1 MTPEEG
7 SAENTSAQSGATTA
21 ARRPSGRGGRYSR
34 GRRRPRRT
42 SNQPRRLPVSS
53 DVPPES
59 DSAVDS
65 APEPARE
72 RVRETER
79 PREPLP
85 PPFQPAKVESIQG
98 AIEKATAIIGD
109 LRDVLNDMEL
119 VLEYLE
125 DAERQ
130 QIADEREIENLQQ
143 RLNSMHRRPERP
155 DRSDRYQTQQRPPQ
169 RPTEER
175 TDPEDAD

>member
-21 ARRPSGRGGRYSR
+21 ARRPSGRGGRHSR
-34 GRRRPRRT
+34 GRRRPRRS

-59 DSAVDS
+59 DSA
-65 APEPARE
+65 PEPERE
-72 RVRETER
+72 RLREAER

-85 PPFQPAKVESIQG
+85 PPFQPAKVESIQN
-98 AIEKATAIIGD
+98 AIEKVTAIIGD

-143 RLNSMHRRPERP
+143 RLNSMHRRPER
-155 DRSDRYQTQQRPPQ
+155 YQTQQRPPQ
-169 RPTEER
+169 RPPEER
-175 TDPEDAD
+175 PDPEDID

>member
-7 SAENTSAQSGATTA
+7 SAENSSPQSDATTA
-21 ARRPSGRGGRYSR
+21 ARRSSGRGRYSR
-34 GRRRPRRT
+34 GRRRPRRS

-59 DSAVDS
+59 DSAT
-65 APEPARE
+65 EPKRE
-72 RVRETER
+72 RLREAER

-98 AIEKATAIIGD
+98 AIEKVTEIIGD

-119 VLEYLE
+119 ALEYLE

-143 RLNSMHRRPERP
+143 RLNSMHRRT
-155 DRSDRYQTQQRPPQ
+155 DRYQTQQRPPQ
-169 RPTEER
+169 RPPEER
-175 TDPEDAD
+175 PDPEDAD